1 MVIINNNNN
10 IKETLLPLLPGGSSI
25 ILSSPSSSLSPS
37 RGSSSKNSISALDK
51 LGNLVVVYTL
61 SSGGAASFGTSGAGS
76 AIIDTVS
83 IPARNLCLL
92 PPLLQPRLLL
102 LVVAMLKSSRGV
114 RISLNYREY

>member
-51 LGNLVVVYTL
+51 LGNLVVVYTP
-61 SSGGAASFGTSGAGS
+61 SSGS
-76 AIIDTVS
+76 AIIATVS
-83 IPARNLCLL
+83 MPARNLCLL